1 MNGETPV
8 IYFVGGVGVG
18 GGFDPVTHS
27 DSAGWILLSGSKF
40 LTRSKVPFSLPS
52 KSSSMIAIGFTSV
65 WYIVM

>member
-40 LTRSKVPFSLPS
+40 LTRSKVPL
-52 KSSSMIAIGFTSV
+52 
-65 WYIVM
+65 